1 MNTSP
6 ENLEAK
12 IKQLEHSNHELKE
25 IVRTLVD
32 SQSMVAQQLKSIH
45 EIDRETTSLIYCL
58 KDGINVVPRFLA
70 SHQMFGDEQS
80 RQMLREIVSRSE
92 MQFDGLTRHL
102 NDQIKTFED
111 KFNHPPSPGD
121 PPGR

>member
-1 MNTSP
+1 MSA
-6 ENLEAK
+6 ENLEAR

-32 SQSMVAQQLKSIH
+32 SQSAVEQQLKSIH
-45 EIDRETTSLIYCL
+45 EIDRETTSLIFCL

-70 SHQMFGDEQS
+70 SHHMFGDEQS
-80 RQMLREIVSRSE
+80 RQMLRDIVSRSE

-102 NDQIKTFED
+102 NDHIKTFED
-111 KFNHPPSPGD
+111 KFEPPPSPD
-121 PPGR
+121 DQPGK

>member
-45 EIDRETTSLIYCL
+45 EIDRETTSLISYL
-58 KDGINVVPRFLA
+58 KEGINVVPRFLA

-92 MQFDGLTRHL
+92 IQFDGLTRHL

-111 KFNHPPSPGD
+111 KFNHPPPQPGE
-121 PPGR
+121 